1 MNELEISFGESPW
14 ETWLDSIKP
23 GDTVSAA
30 RLLALMEGEE
40 EQTLE
45 DVLLELEGNVTL
57 DISGL
62 PKSFG
67 AGDTAV
73 RLRREDSLVKQGMD
87 MSQLES
93 TDPLAVYLNE
103 IAQTPAWGDEQLL
116 VRESAG
122 GNASAREKLTNLGL
136 SRVVELA
143 KEYTGYGVL
152 LLDLIQ
158 EGSLG
163 LWQAIGS
170 FREGEYAPY
179 RDRYIHFALA
189 RAVTLQARSNGTGEK
204 LRTAMEDYR
213 AVDERL
219 LSDLG
224 RNPTLEE
231 IAEELHMSQ
240 EEAEAVRKT
249 LDDARILARVK
260 RVPDEEEEKIAE
272 EQAVED
278 TAQFQSRQRIL
289 DLLSGVTE
297 EESKLLS
304 LRFGLEGGKPMTPEE
319 TGRRMGLTPE
329 EVIAKEAAALAKMR
343 KG

>member
-1 MNELEISFGESPW
+1 MNELEISFEQAPW
-14 ETWLDSIKP
+14 EIWLDKIQP
-23 GDTVSAA
+23 GQTVSAA
-30 RLLALMEGEE
+30 QLLAMLEDQEE
-40 EQTLE
+40 EALE
-45 DVLLELEGNVTL
+45 DVLLALEGKVTL

-67 AGDTAV
+67 SGETAA
-73 RLRREDSLVKQGMD
+73 RLRREDSLVKQGMAL
-87 MSQLES
+87 SSLEK

-103 IAQTPAWGDEQLL
+103 IAQTPAWGDEQRLAG
-116 VRESAG
+116 EAAG
-122 GNASAREKLTNLGL
+122 GSESAREKLTDLGL
-136 SRVVELA
+136 GRVVELA
-143 KEYTGYGVL
+143 KDYTGYGVL

-163 LWQAIGS
+163 LWQAVGS
-170 FREGEYAPY
+170 FSGGDYAAF
-179 RDRYIHFALA
+179 RDQWIRFSLA
-189 RAVTLQARSNGTGEK
+189 KAVTLQARSNGTGEK
-204 LRTAMEDYR
+204 LRIAMEDYR

-219 LSDLG
+219 LSELG

-231 IAEELHMSQ
+231 IAGQLHMTV

-249 LDDARILARVK
+249 LEDARILAKVK
-260 RVPDEEEEKIAE
+260 RVPDEEEEKIAQ

-304 LRFGLEGGKPMTPEE
+304 LRFGLEGGKPLTPEE

-329 EVIAKEAAALAKMR
+329 QVITKEAAALAKLR